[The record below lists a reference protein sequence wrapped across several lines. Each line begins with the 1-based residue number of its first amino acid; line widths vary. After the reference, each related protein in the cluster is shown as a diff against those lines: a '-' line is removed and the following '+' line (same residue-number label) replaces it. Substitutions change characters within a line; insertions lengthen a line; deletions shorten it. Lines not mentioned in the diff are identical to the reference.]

1 MFKKTQICAG
11 VLVAMAG
18 VLAAPAYA
26 QAVDRV
32 EITGSLIK
40 RVASETA
47 LPVTVIRADELA
59 VSGVTN
65 AEQVVA
71 LLAQNQS
78 STVSSSSVGSSN
90 GGASYANLRGVGA
103 SRTLVLLNG
112 KRMVNNPYSAAAVDL
127 NVIPLV
133 AIDRVEVLTDGAS
146 AIYGTDAVAGV
157 INFITKRDFQG
168 FKGDVIVTKPQR
180 EGGGDT
186 KAFTLG
192 GGIGSLDRN
201 GFNIFGGINWRKF
214 EALKSTDRGFARTA
228 YLPERGYNRLSP
240 TTYPANYTQGAI
252 STNPTLPNCLPPFSL
267 NVNGADCRFD
277 FIPFINIVP
286 DQEQKSAMVKAAV
299 VFAGQ
304 TASLE
309 VVRAEND
316 LTSIISPTPITA
328 LSMTPGFANPYFPG
342 GSGGVP
348 AAAGL
353 NPALPISLNWRTSEV
368 GGRQSNP
375 KNTTDRVVLQ
385 LEGALGP
392 VEYQLYGL
400 DGKSTVQGN
409 FTGGYLNKAA
419 LQQGLNCTTAATV
432 GGAGT
437 AVPCLN
443 PFGAQTAAGLA
454 YMQGI
459 RILGEVQK
467 SKGTLQQLGFQAS
480 AEMFKL
486 PGGAASIA
494 LAGDHKKEKAEYLNN
509 FTLIRQAASSGLE
522 NTEDISGDRT
532 SSGLAVEAAFP
543 ILKGLEI
550 TAAVR
555 FDKYSDFGN
564 STNPKLAIRYQPVE
578 QLLLRASANTGFR
591 APTLY
596 DLFQPN
602 SYTNTASSYNDPVL
616 CPGGVLNVAAGGVRT
631 RDCSIQFQRQTG
643 GNRALEAEKSKA
655 FTLGFVAQPSANFSF
670 GMDYW
675 SYFIEQSIGSVSEA
689 AIFADTAKYANLFVR
704 CSAVPNDLRLRLAP
718 CQIAG
723 GDALAYVQN
732 GTLNT
737 GNVRTSGIDLQAD
750 FSANLSGMGKAKVAY
765 RGTVVA
771 KYEFQREKGG
781 AYFNNNG
788 IYFDGSPVSRYG
800 HTLRFALESGPW
812 EGALA
817 QTFRRGYTDCNAQ
830 CNIGAAFTN
839 KVADYELFDLNVT
852 YKGIKGLTISG
863 GILNLLNVDP
873 PYTNKTQGF
882 QAGFD
887 ERYTNPLGR
896 VFTLKVGYQF

>member
-1 MFKKTQICAG
+1 MFKRTKVCSG
-11 VLVAMAG
+11 VLLALAG
-18 VLAAPAYA
+18 ALAPSAHA

-40 RVASETA
+40 RVASEAA
-47 LPVTVIRADELA
+47 LPVTVLRADELA

-78 STVSSSSVGSSN
+78 STVSNSSVGSST
-90 GGASYANLRGVGA
+90 GGASYANLRGVGS

-127 NVIPLV
+127 NTIPLV

-146 AIYGTDAVAGV
+146 AVYGTDAVAGV
-157 INFITKRDFQG
+157 INFITKREFQG

-186 KAFTLG
+186 KAVTLG
-192 GGIGSLDRN
+192 GGFGSLDRD

-214 EALKSTDRGFARTA
+214 QALKSTDRSFANTA

-240 TTYPANYTQGAI
+240 TTYPANYTQGPL
-252 STNPTLPNCLPPFSL
+252 STNPTLPNCAPPFSL

-299 VFAGQ
+299 MFAGQ

-316 LTSIISPTPITA
+316 LTSIISPTPITGLTMNPA
-328 LSMTPGFANPYFPG
+328 FANPFFPG

-348 AAAGL
+348 GAVGL
-353 NPALPISLNWRTSEV
+353 NPARPISLNWRTSEI

-385 LEGALGP
+385 LEGALGA
-392 VEYQLYGL
+392 VEYQVYGL
-400 DGKSTVQGN
+400 DAKSTVQGN
-409 FTGGYLNKAA
+409 FTGGYVNKAA
-419 LQQGLNCTTAATV
+419 LQSGLNCTTATTV

-443 PFGAQTAAGLA
+443 PFGPQTTAGLA

-467 SKGTLQQLGFQAS
+467 AKGSLQQLGFQAS

-494 LAGDHKKEKAEYLNN
+494 VAADHKKEKAEYTNN
-509 FTLIRQAASSGLE
+509 FVLIRQAASSGLE

-532 SSGLAVEAAFP
+532 SSGLAVETVFP
-543 ILKGLEI
+543 IIKGLEVS
-550 TAAVR
+550 AAVR

-564 STNPKLAIRYQPVE
+564 SINPKLAVRYQPIE
-578 QLLLRASANTGFR
+578 QLLLRASVNTGFR

-602 SYTNTASSYNDPVL
+602 SYTNTSSSYSDPVL
-616 CPGGVLNVAAGGVRT
+616 CPGGVPNVAAGAVST
-631 RDCSIQFQRQTG
+631 RDCGIQFQRQSG
-643 GNRALEAEKSKA
+643 GNRALDPEKSKA

-670 GMDYW
+670 GLDYW
-675 SYFIEQSIGSVSEA
+675 SYFIEQSIGSVAEA
-689 AIFADTAKYANLFVR
+689 AIFADTAKYSSLFVR
-704 CSAVPNDLRLRLAP
+704 CSAVAADLRLRLAP
-718 CQIAG
+718 CQIPG

-737 GNVRTSGIDLQAD
+737 GNLRTNGFDLQAD
-750 FSANLSGMGKAKVAY
+750 FSANMGGVGKAKVAY
-765 RGTVVA
+765 RGTVVT

-781 AYFNNNG
+781 TYFNNNG

-800 HTLRFALESGPW
+800 HTLRFSLESGPW

-830 CNIGAAFTN
+830 CNIGAAFAN

-852 YKGIKGLTISG
+852 YKGIKGVTIAA
-863 GILNLLNVDP
+863 GILNILNDDP

-896 VFTLKVGYQF
+896 TFTLKVGYQF